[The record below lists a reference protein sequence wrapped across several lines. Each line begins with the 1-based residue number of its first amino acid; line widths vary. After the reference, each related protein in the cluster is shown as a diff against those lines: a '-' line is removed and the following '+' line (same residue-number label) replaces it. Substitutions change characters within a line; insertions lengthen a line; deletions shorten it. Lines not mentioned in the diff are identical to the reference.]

1 MRGSRLTATGLER
14 SDNVSGGDVVNKILI
29 ADDNE
34 QIAKLLAKFAEKEGL
49 SPVLASDGEMALKL
63 FAANRKEIV
72 MVLLDVMMPKL
83 DGFEVCKTLRKDT
96 MVPIIMIT
104 ARDED
109 YDRIMGLD
117 MGADDYVVKPF
128 SPTEVMARIRA
139 VLRRV
144 QTDGIPSSHILTLNG
159 LFIDMDKYEVRIGI
173 QPLSLTKKEVE
184 LLYTLAKTH
193 IKMFTRDE
201 LLDRVWGMDYE
212 GTDRVVDTHIKRLRA
227 KLDAYEHP
235 GWEIKTIWGKGY
247 KFEVL

>member
-1 MRGSRLTATGLER
+1 MSM
-14 SDNVSGGDVVNKILI
+14 ILI

-34 QIAKLLAKFAEKEGL
+34 QIAKLLAKFCQKEGL
-49 SPVLASDGEMALKL
+49 EPILAHDGEMALKQ
-63 FAANRKEIV
+63 FAAHHNDIA

-83 DGFEVCKTLRKDT
+83 DGFQVCKLLRKDS

-139 VLRRV
+139 VLRRSKSLD
-144 QTDGIPSSHILTLNG
+144 TAAGGIVTISNLFVDLN
-159 LFIDMDKYEVRIGI
+159 KYEVRIG
-173 QPLSLTKKEVE
+173 PVSVRLTKREIE
-184 LLYTLAKTH
+184 LLYTLANTSV
-193 IKMFTRDE
+193 KMFTRDE
-201 LLDRVWGMDYE
+201 LLDLVWGDDYE
-212 GTDRVVDTHIKRLRA
+212 GADRVVDTHVKRLRA
-227 KLDAYEHP
+227 KLEQVPHP

>member
-1 MRGSRLTATGLER
+1 MS
-14 SDNVSGGDVVNKILI
+14 KILI

-34 QIAKLLAKFAEKEGL
+34 QIVKVLAKFAEKEGL
-49 SPVLASDGEMALKL
+49 TPVVASDGEMALKQ
-63 FAANRKEIV
+63 FAANAKDIV

-83 DGFEVCKTLRKDT
+83 DGFQVCKTLRKDT

-128 SPTEVMARIRA
+128 SPMEVMARVRA
-139 VLRRV
+139 VLRRMNV
-144 QTDGIPSSHILTLNG
+144 SDTTPNKILTING
-159 LFIDMDKYEVRIGI
+159 LFIDVDKYEVRIGTETV
-173 QPLSLTKKEVE
+173 PLTKKEVE
-184 LLYTLAKTH
+184 LLYTLANTH
-193 IKMFTRDE
+193 IKMFTRDD
-201 LLDRVWGMDYE
+201 LLDKVWGMDYE

-227 KLDAYEHP
+227 KLDQYKHP
-235 GWEIKTIWGKGY
+235 GWEIKTVWGKGY